1 MDDNR
6 AGCPAPDQED
16 RGKWPYDSDRAEC
29 DGSPPMALTPLALW
43 RRTGPMQGAKLA
55 GSRWFR

>member
-6 AGCPAPDQED
+6 AGGRALDQED

-29 DGSPPMALTPLALW
+29 DGSPPMALTPLASW
-43 RRTGPMQGAKLA
+43 RTRGSYAGAKLA
-55 GSRWFR
+55 GSRWLR